1 MSAQITCTTCKARFR
16 VSPTHPEATRS
27 DAERHVVR
35 EHKIPRAQ
43 AHTVLRK
50 EKR

>member
-1 MSAQITCTTCKARFR
+1 MSAQIRCTRCKAQFR
-16 VSPTHPEATRS
+16 ISPSHPEATLS
-27 DAERHVVR
+27 DAERHVAR

-50 EKR
+50 EK